1 MANESKRRAALAAI
15 KHVKDDMV
23 IGVGT
28 GSTVSCFIEILGE
41 KVRGGLKVLAVP
53 TSYQSAILLSEQK
66 VPLTTLMDHPSLDLV
81 VDGADEVDPDLNLIK
96 GGGAA
101 LTQEKI
107 VASAT
112 KHLIIIVESSKLVK
126 RLGEAGAV
134 PVEVIPMAWKLV
146 KTKLE
151 GKGAQVVL
159 REGTGKAGPVVTD
172 NGNFVLDAR
181 FAKISDLGILESE
194 LKAIPGVVESGL
206 FIGMAELVYVGSD
219 KDLKILRKK

>member
-1 MANESKRRAALAAI
+1 MAAL
-15 KHVKDDMV
+15 KHVKDNMV

-28 GSTVSCFIEILGE
+28 GSTVSCFIEFLGE
-41 KVRGGLKVLAVP
+41 KVREGLKILAVP

-66 VPLTTLMDHPSLDLV
+66 IPLTTLMNHHSLDIV

-112 KHLIIIVESSKLVK
+112 NHLIIIVDSSKLVK
-126 RLGEAGAV
+126 RLGENGAV
-134 PVEVIPMAWKLV
+134 PIEVIPMAWKLV

-151 GKGAQVVL
+151 KKGAKVVL
-159 REGTGKAGPVVTD
+159 REGMGKAGPVVTD
-172 NGNFVLDAR
+172 NGNFVLDAY
-181 FAKISDLGILESE
+181 FTQISDPSRLESE

>member
-1 MANESKRRAALAAI
+1 MANTESKRRAALAAL
-15 KHVKDDMV
+15 KHVKDNMV

-28 GSTVSCFIEILGE
+28 GSTVSCFIEFLGE
-41 KVRGGLKVLAVP
+41 KVRNGLKILAVP
-53 TSYQSAILLSEQK
+53 TSYQSAILLSEQEI
-66 VPLTTLMDHPSLDLV
+66 PLTTLMDHHSLDIV

-112 KHLIIIVESSKLVK
+112 EHLIIIVDSSKLVQ
-126 RLGEAGAV
+126 RLGENGAV
-134 PVEVIPMAWKLV
+134 PIEVIPMAWKLV

-151 GKGAQVVL
+151 KKGVRVVL

-172 NGNFVLDAR
+172 NGNFVLDAY
-181 FAKISDLGILESE
+181 FTQISDPGRLESE
-194 LKAIPGVVESGL
+194 LKAIPGVVENGL
-206 FIGMAELVYVGSD
+206 FIGMAELV
-219 KDLKILRKK
+219 